1 MFCYLGLGS
10 NLGDRL
16 RALRRAT
23 DALSAHL
30 VVEARSDV
38 YETTPEGN
46 ADQPLYLNA
55 ALRIVTALAPLA
67 LLDLCLAVE
76 KEQGR
81 TRNPLVIK
89 GPRILDID
97 ILLYGQTCRSEA
109 RLSLPHPSLLSRP
122 FVRIPLAD
130 VALPGLRHPET
141 GEALDRA
148 TPDEGV
154 RKVPGASLGL

>member
-16 RALRRAT
+16 HALRCAT
-23 DALSAHL
+23 EALSAHL
-30 VVEARSDV
+30 VVDAQSAV

-55 ALRIVTALAPLA
+55 ALRIVTHLAPLP
-67 LLDLCLAVE
+67 LLDLCLAIE
-76 KEQGR
+76 TGQGR
-81 TRNPLVIK
+81 MRNPMVIK

-97 ILLYGQTCRSEA
+97 VLLYGDACLSED
-109 RLSLPHPSLLSRP
+109 RLFLPHPSLLCRP

-130 VALPGLRHPET
+130 VALSGLCHPET
-141 GEALDRA
+141 GEALDKA
-148 TPDEGV
+148 APDEGV
-154 RKVPGASLGL
+154 RKVPGASLVI

>member
-16 RALRRAT
+16 QALRCAT

-30 VVEARSDV
+30 VVDARSAV

-55 ALRIVTALAPLA
+55 ALRIRTPLAPLR
-67 LLDLCLAVE
+67 LLDLCLAIE
-76 KEQGR
+76 REQGR
-81 TRNPLVIK
+81 TRDPLVNK

-97 ILLYGQTCRSEA
+97 VLLFGDACLSDV
-109 RLSLPHPSLLSRP
+109 RLSLPHPRLLGRP
-122 FVRIPLAD
+122 GVRIPLAD

-148 TPDEGV
+148 ISDEGV
-154 RKVPGASLGL
+154 RKLPTLVL